1 MYLRILTSFL
11 AILIFG
17 KNNCLYERFDIS
29 SLLSIVTDQ
38 ISSQESPQGACQVW
52 ADPHLVMFPVGPA
65 QQGLR
70 MSYWCQTPG
79 RMLIVK
85 NQYIEVYVNVTDAP
99 YWNEEVRKIFHFRSY
114 SSLIC

>member
-1 MYLRILTSFL
+1 MYLRGLTSFL

-29 SLLSIVTDQ
+29 SLLSIVADQ
-38 ISSQESPQGACQVW
+38 ISSQDSPQGTCQVW
-52 ADPHLVMFPVGPA
+52 ADPHLVMFPVDPA

-79 RMLIVK
+79 RMLILK
-85 NQYIEVYVNVTDAP
+85 NQYIEVYVNVTGAP
-99 YWNEEVRKIFHFRSY
+99 YLNEDVRKIFHSCSY